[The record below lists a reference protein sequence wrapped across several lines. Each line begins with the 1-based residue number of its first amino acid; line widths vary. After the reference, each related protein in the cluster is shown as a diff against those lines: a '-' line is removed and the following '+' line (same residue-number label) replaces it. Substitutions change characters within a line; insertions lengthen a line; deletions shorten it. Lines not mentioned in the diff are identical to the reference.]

1 MGRASDAH
9 SERMSASLAH
19 LAKEHGL
26 ERIDHVMLSNQTPRA
41 AAAATVFVV
50 QGEPSNPAH
59 LRASMPTDVA
69 VTTPVEQS
77 LAKLQELD
85 ARTLAQAQS
94 LAQERSMAQ
103 GRRSSRE
110 VLDEV
115 VRFHCLTVDQG
126 SGFAF
131 ENAHL
136 QKSVARQIFH
146 IPEYGTRLAWLWN

>member
-1 MGRASDAH
+1 MHVQATALVGQLDTSMGRSSDAH

-26 ERIDHVMLSNQTPRA
+26 ERIDRVSLSNQIPGA
-41 AAAATVFVV
+41 AAGATVFVV

-85 ARTLAQAQS
+85 ARTLAQTQS
-94 LAQERSMAQ
+94 QAQERSIAQ
-103 GRRSSRE
+103 EEAVKPRS
-110 VLDEV
+110 
-115 VRFHCLTVDQG
+115 
-126 SGFAF
+126 
-131 ENAHL
+131 
-136 QKSVARQIFH
+136 I
-146 IPEYGTRLAWLWN
+146 